1 MKKKTKKRSGFANP
15 RQPIFYEEDFIDYF
29 EKRVSEMIRNEVE
42 AHFRDLFYRT
52 N

>member
-1 MKKKTKKRSGFANP
+1 MSKDRRKRGFASVG
-15 RQPIFYEEDFIDYF
+15 QPMFNEEDFMEYF

-42 AHFRDLFYRT
+42 AHFRDMFYRT